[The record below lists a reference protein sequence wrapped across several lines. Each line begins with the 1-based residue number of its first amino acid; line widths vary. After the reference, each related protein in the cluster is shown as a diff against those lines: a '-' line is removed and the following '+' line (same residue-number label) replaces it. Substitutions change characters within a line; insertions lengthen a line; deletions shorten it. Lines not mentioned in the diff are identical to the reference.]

1 MEAFLVSGSQKYLA
15 CYNIFMQILMVTEF
29 FSSLDKS
36 IFSGG
41 VETRCFYVAKYLAQK
56 NKVVVFARKKR
67 NEISFESLGNLQI
80 YRFGKEVIETKASI
94 FSIFSRFTFTIS
106 CLVKSFSVKFDIVEG
121 SNFVTYI
128 PAYIIGLIK
137 RKPIVAFYPDVLLGQ
152 WRNLFG
158 KMLGLIGEIVEKITI
173 KLPWAGY
180 IAISNTVK
188 NKLQRINIKPNKI
201 TVIPCGVDTKTYSQT
216 KSNSDKLIIISRLV
230 KYKRID
236 WAIRLLKKLE
246 LEYPQLTLTII
257 GDGPEIKNLESLI
270 NNLSLNSKINILSNI
285 SGKELIQELGKA
297 RLLIHPSLIEGFG
310 IVLVEANASG
320 VPFVAANIPTSQ
332 ELIDNLGGELFV
344 NNDFEDMAIKVKQLL
359 KDETKWKQLSQKGIK
374 GSKNYEWSLIAKNT
388 EDYYQKLLNS

>member
-1 MEAFLVSGSQKYLA
+1 
-15 CYNIFMQILMVTEF
+15 MQILMVTEF
-29 FSSLDKS
+29 YPSFDKP

-56 NKVVVFARKKR
+56 NKVVVFARKKK
-67 NEISFESLGNLQI
+67 NEISYETLGDLQI

-94 FSIFSRFTFTIS
+94 SSIFSRSIFTIS
-106 CLVKSFSVKFDIVEG
+106 CLVKSFSVKVDLVEG
-121 SNFVTYI
+121 SNFVTFI
-128 PAYIIGLIK
+128 PAFIIGLSK

-152 WRNLFG
+152 WRNLLG
-158 KMLGLIGEIVEKITI
+158 KLLGLIGEIVEKITI

-188 NKLQRINIKPNKI
+188 KKLLRINIKPNKI
-201 TVIPCGVDTKTYSQT
+201 TVIPCGVDTKTYSKT

-230 KYKRID
+230 KYKRVD

-246 LEYPQLTLTII
+246 SEYPQLTLTII
-257 GDGPEIKNLESLI
+257 GDGPERAKLEVLISNL
-270 NNLSLNSKINILSNI
+270 NLNSKVNILSNI
-285 SGKELIQELGKA
+285 SEKELKQELSRA
-297 RLLIHPSLIEGFG
+297 RLLIHPSLVEGFG

-332 ELIDNLGGELFV
+332 ELIYNLGGELFV

-359 KDETKWKQLSQKGIK
+359 NDENKWKQLSEKGIK
-374 GSKNYEWSLIAKNT
+374 GSKNYEWSLIAKST
-388 EDYYQKLLNS
+388 ENYYQKLLKK